1 MCPKSSYGILSL
13 PFHINGI
20 NWLIPAYT
28 NNTEAIKVVELSMT
42 KKKLQKLQAER
53 ERQTLLHEIET
64 TRQAHAIALSNLENI
79 TDPDL
84 IDCYI
89 YELNAVQ
96 VRYKFLLRLAKQK
109 NLTNLPSE
117 LPDAYYS
124 KGVPV

>member
-1 MCPKSSYGILSL
+1 
-13 PFHINGI
+13 
-20 NWLIPAYT
+20 
-28 NNTEAIKVVELSMT
+28 MT

-53 ERQTLLHEIET
+53 ERQTLLHELET